1 MRSICFDIDGT
12 LVDTRELN
20 LRAYA
25 QVGVEIPDDAWGRRW
40 QEWLPEVV
48 GDPDR
53 AIELH
58 ERKTSIY
65 VDLILASTVADIE
78 LPCARIARELSH
90 QEHGPVRVYLLTGAS
105 TRPVLKIIQHL
116 DIHPNRLFSN
126 LDYAARQRYLEK
138 MPGGTPY
145 LDDLAE
151 TVEQLRVDVP
161 HIRPI
166 RYTGQTYEQLPEIL

>member
-58 ERKTSIY
+58 
-65 VDLILASTVADIE
+65 
-78 LPCARIARELSH
+78 CARIARELSH
-90 QEHGPVRVYLLTGAS
+90 QERGPVRVYLLTGAS
-105 TRPVLKIIQHL
+105 TWPVLKIIQRL

-126 LDYAARQRYLEK
+126 LNYAARQRYLEK

-151 TVEQLRVDVP
+151 TVEQLRVD
-161 HIRPI
+161 
-166 RYTGQTYEQLPEIL
+166 